1 MTTDAPRPVPGPGP
15 LPGLAAVRTTNE
27 RLPNGLRV
35 VVLRMAHIPLVQL
48 HLAVPL
54 GDVTKRDAPALRL
67 LPKMLLAGTR
77 ARTGS
82 ELATAIQRLGATVG
96 VSASVDYLS
105 LACSAPA
112 TRLHEIL
119 ELLCEIVAQ
128 PAFAKAEIV
137 GERERVV
144 QDVSQ
149 EAADPAATATR
160 ALRAELY
167 PQDHPYAGA
176 LPGVPVVRRVGRTA
190 LTRLHEERVRP
201 TGSSIVVVGDV
212 DPGDVVAA
220 AAGTLGGWSPAG
232 AEPPVGELAPPRLPI
247 VKDRILVVHR
257 PGAVQSNL
265 RVGVRCQGRHDPAF
279 PALALATTILG
290 GSFMSRL
297 VTNLRERN
305 GYTYSPRAAVTERRH
320 AAGMMVSAD
329 VATNVTGRALVELRY
344 ELARMATSPAPLDE
358 LEDARRYMMGTLTMT
373 AATQAGMCG
382 LLASLLMDD
391 LPPSYLDGLLRE
403 LAGLD
408 AEAVQRAASSSLGPG
423 HVTTVVLG
431 DAEVIAEL
439 LSPLGEVELSVR

>member
-1 MTTDAPRPVPGPGP
+1 VTTGAPRPIPGPGP
-15 LPGLAAVRTTNE
+15 LPGLTPVRTTDE
-27 RLPNGLRV
+27 QLPNGLRV
-35 VVLRMAHIPLVQL
+35 VVLRMTHIPLVQL

-82 ELATAIQRLGATVG
+82 ELATAIQRLGATVD

-105 LACSAPA
+105 FSCSAPA
-112 TRLHEIL
+112 ARLHEIF
-119 ELLCEIVAQ
+119 ELLGEIVAQ
-128 PAFAKAEIV
+128 PAFAKAEII

-144 QDVSQ
+144 QDLSQ
-149 EAADPAATATR
+149 EAADPASTATR
-160 ALRAELY
+160 ALLAELY

-176 LPGVPVVRRVGRTA
+176 LPGVPAVRRVGRTA
-190 LTRLHEERVRP
+190 LTRLHEARVRP

-212 DPGDVVAA
+212 DPEDVLGAA
-220 AAGTLGGWSPAG
+220 SRVLGGWSPAG
-232 AEPPVGELAPPRLPI
+232 TEPPVGELARPRLPS
-247 VKDRILVVHR
+247 VKDRIHVVHR

-265 RVGVRCQGRHDPAF
+265 RVGVRCQGRHDPTF

-297 VTNLRERN
+297 VANLRERN
-305 GYTYSPRAAVTERRH
+305 GYTYSPRAAVTERRR
-320 AAGMMVSAD
+320 AAAMTVSAD
-329 VATNVTGRALVELRY
+329 VATDVTGKALVELRY
-344 ELARMATSPAPLDE
+344 ELAQMATSPASLDE

-382 LLASLLMDD
+382 LLASLVMDD
-391 LPPSYLDGLLRE
+391 LPPSYLEGLLRE
-403 LAGLD
+403 FAMLD
-408 AEAVQRAASSSLGPG
+408 VEAVWRAASSSLGPG
-423 HVTTVVLG
+423 HMTTVVLG

-439 LSPLGEVELSVR
+439 VSPLGEVELSVQ